1 MSNLGIFLGFALVNF
16 VLLSL
21 AYKFFKA
28 KGIIAYIVIS
38 VIAANLQVNVLV
50 EFDFGLFSLYPTLG
64 NVMFAGI
71 FLATDLLNEV
81 YGKEE
86 AKKSVYI
93 SIFMNISFIIVM
105 FIATTFK
112 HLADSNSFADA
123 LKMFFALDGTVIKI
137 VLVSNLVYLISQYI
151 DVTIYAWIK
160 EKLPQT
166 KFLWVRN
173 NGSTLV
179 SQSIDTVLITLLFV
193 YFVGIIPPEFLLSN
207 IIATFLMKAIVALI
221 DTPFLYLM
229 KKIK

>member
-1 MSNLGIFLGFALVNF
+1 MSNIAIFLIFAIVNF

-28 KGIIAYIVIS
+28 KGIIAYMVIS

-50 EFDFGLFSLYPTLG
+50 EFDFGLFQLYPTLG

-81 YGKEE
+81 FGKEE
-86 AKKSVYI
+86 AKKAVYI
-93 SIFMNISFIIVM
+93 SIFMNVSFIIVM
-105 FIATTFK
+105 FIATTFA

-137 VLVSNLVYLISQYI
+137 VLVSNLVYFISQFI
-151 DVTIYAWIK
+151 DVTIYAKIK
-160 EKLPQT
+160 ELLPDT
-166 KFLWVRN
+166 KYLWIRN
-173 NGSTLV
+173 NGSTIV
-179 SQSIDTVLITLLFV
+179 SQSIDTVLITLLLV
-193 YFVGIIPPEFLLSN
+193 YFVGIIPPEFLVSN
-207 IIATFLMKAIVALI
+207 IIATFLMKAIVAVV